1 MTSLILLLRPESSRV
16 FLSCAN
22 YGFCRLNLARTIK
35 FKYES
40 ENEKDCGRSSK
51 MMPSCK
57 GPIVIIVSR
66 AIHFFVCAQGL
77 VSGKCMCCFVIMVV
91 GVNPHLTTVPTFFRC
106 LQRIRKVR
114 L

>member
-1 MTSLILLLRPESSRV
+1 
-16 FLSCAN
+16 
-22 YGFCRLNLARTIK
+22 
-35 FKYES
+35 
-40 ENEKDCGRSSK
+40 

-77 VSGKCMCCFVIMVV
+77 VSVKCMCCFVIMVV